1 MYLIFHSA
9 LFGHIA
15 PSLSLFL
22 LLLFHS
28 CSVLSLFLPCLFS
41 LRFCLSLHRFVIKC
55 DKAGYPRKRVSVA
68 THWYEPWCQAGRPSQ
83 TQSGLLEITL
93 AAKTTLITLTLLE
106 FLSLPLRICIW
117 YAACE
122 CIRAYKM
129 HWKKNPNSTLSV
141 ELVLYCLT
149 LLVRNIFGKTVITIG
164 NSECLSDGCWFSGG
178 WIRERWGGGW
188 SGCTVKGGK
197 TPSVPQ
203 SLVIPPPIRPTPTQ
217 RPDETYIFK
226 THCCTTC
233 GWNRLSL

>member
-93 AAKTTLITLTLLE
+93 AAKTTLITLKLLE

-149 LLVRNIFGKTVITIG
+149 LLVRNIFGKIVITIG

-178 WIRERWGGGW
+178 WIRERWGGGVVGLY
-188 SGCTVKGGK
+188 SKGRK
-197 TPSVPQ
+197 NTICPSISCYP
-203 SLVIPPPIRPTPTQ
+203 SSH
-217 RPDETYIFK
+217 K
-226 THCCTTC
+226 THPHTKT
-233 GWNRLSL
+233 WWDIHF